1 MSTKSE
7 KTRKK
12 SIKRFFGGKKVV
24 DKNGVLVF
32 YWRRG
37 RLYDLKGEEYAPCKR
52 VKKEE
57 ISSFGIGYVTDGKFV
72 YSKGK
77 IVWKIE
83 SDNFR
88 CIALILLTLL
98 TIDMC
103 ALAVLASDCSMAS
116 VPEFT
121 VIDTDGEWGAS
132 GTINIFGYDKLK
144 PGDKGSYAFMINNPS
159 LIDLKCKIYFTIK
172 NENNA
177 ALPPIE
183 YSVIT
188 RGKALKQQETENG
201 FSVESVIVK
210 NKDSRILYLD
220 WEWVFDGNDE
230 HDTLA
235 GIEGKDFTFTIK
247 IVAEETSV
255 KNN

>member
-1 MSTKSE
+1 MSTNLYLLKYCNFSFFLRSQ
-7 KTRKK
+7 TANVQLRK
-12 SIKRFFGGKKVV
+12 
-24 DKNGVLVF
+24 N
-32 YWRRG
+32 
-37 RLYDLKGEEYAPCKR
+37 C
-52 VKKEE
+52 
-57 ISSFGIGYVTDGKFV
+57 
-72 YSKGK
+72 
-77 IVWKIE
+77 
-83 SDNFR
+83 N
-88 CIALILLTLL
+88 
-98 TIDMC
+98 
-103 ALAVLASDCSMAS
+103 
-116 VPEFT
+116 
-121 VIDTDGEWGAS
+121 
-132 GTINIFGYDKLK
+132 
-144 PGDKGSYAFMINNPS
+144 
-159 LIDLKCKIYFTIK
+159 IYFTIK

-210 NKDSRILYLD
+210 NNDSRILYLD